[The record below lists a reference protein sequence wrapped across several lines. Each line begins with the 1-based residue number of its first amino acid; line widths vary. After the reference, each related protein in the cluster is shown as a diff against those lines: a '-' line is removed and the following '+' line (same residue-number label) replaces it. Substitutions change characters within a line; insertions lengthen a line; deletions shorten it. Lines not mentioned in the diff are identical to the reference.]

1 MSDIL
6 WIAAMVY
13 HNGIGGTGDIRSVC
27 DVVCGS
33 SGDMYG
39 DGVKEG
45 RRRPGKSK
53 AAEIKNIINNISGKR
68 RNVKCIIAMNADMNL
83 RCRRDI
89 ANIIQ
94 RA

>member
-6 WIAAMVY
+6 WIAAVV
-13 HNGIGGTGDIRSVC
+13 HCDGAGGTGDIRSVC

-53 AAEIKNIINNISGKR
+53 AAEI
-68 RNVKCIIAMNADMNL
+68 
-83 RCRRDI
+83 
-89 ANIIQ
+89 
-94 RA
+94 